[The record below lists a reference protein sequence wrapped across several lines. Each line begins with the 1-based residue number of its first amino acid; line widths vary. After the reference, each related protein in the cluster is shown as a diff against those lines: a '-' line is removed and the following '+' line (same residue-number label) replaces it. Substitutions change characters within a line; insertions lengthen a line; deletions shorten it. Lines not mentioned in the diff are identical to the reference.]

1 MGHDA
6 RIMRSLRLA
15 PGPPDNHR
23 DNADA
28 EKDDDNEDD
37 LLLTADL

>member
-1 MGHDA
+1 MGHNA
-6 RIMRSLRLA
+6 RIMRSLLHA
-15 PGPPDNHR
+15 PGPPDSHE

-28 EKDDDNEDD
+28 EKDDNEDD